1 MTKRYILA
9 LFLFLILIIST
20 YFIGS
25 NFNDIEFVKEDYTS
39 VNTKSNYTLKEIK
52 EDGDTYQISGYIP
65 QTNYK
70 DFNEKIQNIID
81 NYIKE
86 FKSDISDIKPISED
100 FKFTLE
106 FTFDAYEHENYI
118 SYVIHE
124 YVNLGGAHPNTYIS
138 TISYDIKNK
147 KVITIEDLLKM
158 NPKILDILSKYTHKK
173 LKENP
178 IIKEVN
184 DSGMLTEGTKPTTE
198 NFKRFAFDKNGLII
212 FFETYQ
218 VAPYVAGDF
227 SITVPYSELGLK
239 IN

>member
-9 LFLFLILIIST
+9 LFLFFILIIST
-20 YFIGS
+20 YFIGT
-25 NFNDIEFVKEDYTS
+25 NIETIEFVKEDYTS
-39 VNTKSNYTLKEIK
+39 VNSNSNYAVKEIK
-52 EDGDTYQISGYIP
+52 EEGDTFKISGYIP

-70 DFNEKIQNIID
+70 DLNEKIQNIVD

-86 FKSDISDIKPISED
+86 FKSDISDIKPISGD
-100 FKFTLE
+100 SKFVLE
-106 FTFDAYEHENYI
+106 FTFDSYEHENYI

-124 YVNLGGAHPNTYIS
+124 YVNMGGAHPNMYML

-147 KVITIEDLLKM
+147 KVITIEDLVKM
-158 NPKILDILSKYTHKK
+158 NPKILDILSKYTHEK
-173 LKENP
+173 LKENS

-184 DSGMLTEGTKPTTE
+184 DPDMLTSGTKPTTE

-227 SITVPYSELGLK
+227 SVTVPYSNLGIK